1 MGGLTPAGEEGG
13 RRVYERLRAG
23 ERMAARFLAADREGG
38 GGERRGP
45 LRAFRA
51 AGRGAVLAGAS
62 LVVSCALFCLVLVS
76 VCLVPLGAGLVT
88 TPPLLAV
95 IREYAL
101 GRRERALAWGGVR
114 IGLAYRPLPPLEAGF
129 VGEAK
134 LCLALLRDPA
144 TWRDIGWLLLDCTAG
159 FLLAVLAPLV
169 LLYPVWG
176 AVLAAGAW
184 RIFRDHGTEWYLFVP
199 VNSQAT
205 GLAALALGVVIALT
219 AHWSAPALLQ
229 AYFRLTRAALAP
241 SREQELAARVDRLTV
256 TREDAVDSSAAELRR
271 IERDL
276 HDGAQARLVAVG
288 MDLGLVEALI
298 ERDPAKAKELLGK
311 ARLSSAEALGELR
324 DLVRGIHP
332 PVLAER
338 GLVDAVRALALRLP
352 VETEVVAEV
361 PGRADAPVEAAAYFA
376 TSELLAN
383 AVKHAGARRIW
394 VDLGYREG
402 RLRISVGDDGEG
414 GAAVAKGT
422 GLAGVERRLGTFDG
436 VLAVSSPPGGPT
448 LATLELPCVLS

>member
-1 MGGLTPAGEEGG
+1 MGGLTANEDEGG
-13 RRVYERLRAG
+13 RRVYARLRAG
-23 ERMAARFLAADREGG
+23 ERAAERFLAAADGEG
-38 GGERRGP
+38 RRDEGHGVA
-45 LRAFRA
+45 RVFRA
-51 AGRGAVLAGAS
+51 GVRGAVLAAVS
-62 LVVSCALFCLVLVS
+62 LGVSCLLFCLVLVS
-76 VCLVPLGAGLVT
+76 LCLIPLGVGLIT

-101 GRRERALAWGGVR
+101 GRRTRALEWGGVR
-114 IGLAYRPLPPLEAGF
+114 IGVAYRPLPPLKPGLAGEAG
-129 VGEAK
+129 

-144 TWRDIGWLLLDCTAG
+144 TWRDIGWLFVDCTAG
-159 FLLAVLAPLV
+159 LVLAVLAPAA

-176 AVLAAGAW
+176 VVLAAGGW
-184 RIFRDHGTEWYLFVP
+184 RVFEHSPEWYLFIP
-199 VNSQAT
+199 VDSQAT
-205 GLAALALGVVIALT
+205 ALLALALGVVIALT
-219 AHWSAPALLQ
+219 ARWSAPAFVR
-229 AYFRLTRAALAP
+229 AYFRLTRAVLAP
-241 SREQELAARVDRLTV
+241 SREQEMAARINRLTA
-256 TREDAVDSSAAELRR
+256 TREDAVDTSAAELRR

-288 MDLGLVEALI
+288 MDLGLIESLV

-311 ARLSSAEALGELR
+311 ARQSSAEALGELR

-361 PGRADAPVEAAAYFA
+361 RGRAEAPVEAAAYFA

-383 AVKHAGARRIW
+383 AVKHSGADRVW

-402 RLRISVGDDGEG
+402 RLRISVGDNGEG
-414 GAAVAKGT
+414 GASAAKGT
-422 GLAGVERRLGTFDG
+422 GLAGIERRLGTFDG
-436 VLAVSSPPGGPT
+436 VLAVTSPPGGPT
-448 LATLELPCVLS
+448 LATVELPCVLS